1 MSGFTPTGGSTAGL
15 DPQKR
20 VNYQLGLV
28 LGEDEFRQ
36 DQFHHRERDHHATRA
51 LHGYGTVSGLG
62 VFYHEGTG
70 RVHVRPGLAVDPAG
84 RLLCV
89 PVEYC
94 ASVAGWLREHAETDA
109 VSGGLPANLTIHLV
123 LCWTECPTDDVPI
136 PVDSCLSA
144 EESRAAS
151 RLKDSFELRLVLDP
165 PLVVGEVAP
174 GTFDGL
180 DMLVSE
186 LHGMF
191 DVSGES
197 PPDVAGVHALLRD
210 WAVDRRPEVAA
221 GVPCLPAPEA
231 TCVLLAHINLTIDD
245 GPSGPSVSAATV
257 DDSDRPI
264 LVSTRLLQEAMFAVG
279 ADVVVPEHSHSLDS
293 LDDVDLST
301 GPAIDDVLTFDGTS
315 WVPAQPAAE
324 VTDHG
329 TLAGLADDDHPHY
342 LLADGT
348 RPLAGDL
355 SAGTN
360 RLTDIPPSN
369 AAGQPIVQG
378 QPAGGDLTQ
387 QYPDPLLAAIQGTP
401 VDASGPT
408 ERDVL
413 IVRGVPGGGRIWR
426 AGRPWL
432 LPFATI
438 QRRDDGSYAV
448 WFNLDAPGNRVQ
460 VASLDE
466 SNLTVERETDDPNV
480 GFLERVGPGNVNP
493 LIRNVF
499 TLEVRDDS
507 TPLRFTFDLARL
519 EVDGRTVLDWA
530 DENGIWFRGQSE
542 DRRTVT
548 SFFLIAERLG

>member
-15 DPQKR
+15 DPHKR

-36 DQFHHRERDHHATRA
+36 DQFHHRERDHQATRA

-62 VFYHEGTG
+62 VFYDEGTG
-70 RVHVRPGLAVDPAG
+70 RLHVRPGLAVDPAG

-94 ASVAGWLREHAETDA
+94 ASLAGWLREDAETDA

-123 LCWTECPTDDVPI
+123 LCWTECSTDDVPI

-144 EESRAAS
+144 QESRAAS
-151 RLKDSFELRLVLDP
+151 RLKDSFELRLLFDP
-165 PLVVGEVAP
+165 PPVVGEVAP
-174 GTFDGL
+174 GSFDGL
-180 DMLVSE
+180 DVLVSE
-186 LHGMF
+186 LHAMF
-191 DVSGES
+191 DVPGES

-210 WAVDRRPEVAA
+210 WAVDRRPEVAS

-231 TCVLLAHINLTIDD
+231 TCVLLAHINLTVDH

-279 ADVVVPEHSHSLDS
+279 ADVVVPDHSHTLDS

-301 GPAIDDVLTFDGTS
+301 GPASGDVLAFDGTT
-315 WVPAQPAAE
+315 WVPASATAG

-329 TLAGLADDDHPHY
+329 ALAGLADDDHPQY

-348 RPLAGDL
+348 RPLSGDL
-355 SAGTN
+355 SAAAN
-360 RLTDIPPSN
+360 RLTDLPSSN
-369 AAGQPIVQG
+369 APGQPIVQG
-378 QPAGGDLTQ
+378 QAAGGDLSQ

-401 VDASGPT
+401 VEANGPT

-413 IVRGVPGGGRIWR
+413 MLRGGRWQ

-432 LPFATI
+432 LPFVTI
-438 QRRDDGSYAV
+438 QRLGKLYAV
-448 WFNLDAPGNRVQ
+448 WFNLDAPGNQ
-460 VASLDE
+460 VAVESLDD
-466 SNLTVERETDDPNV
+466 SNLIVDRETDDPNA
-480 GFLERVGPGNVNP
+480 GFLDRVGPQNVNP
-493 LIRNVF
+493 VIRNLF
-499 TLEVRDDS
+499 TLDVKDES
-507 TPLRFTFDLARL
+507 TPLRFTFDIARL
-519 EVDGRTVLDWA
+519 KLSQGGTVLEWA
-530 DENGIWFRGQSE
+530 DKNGIWFLGQSE